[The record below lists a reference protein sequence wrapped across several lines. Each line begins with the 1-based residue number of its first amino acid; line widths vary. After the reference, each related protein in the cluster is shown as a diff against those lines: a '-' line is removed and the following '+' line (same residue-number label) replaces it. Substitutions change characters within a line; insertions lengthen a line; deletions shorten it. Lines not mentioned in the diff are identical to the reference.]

1 MLIATSAFRESSSAG
16 IRSWALRHDLNL
28 ISETR
33 LEISEFRKDKVY
45 VNYYINWA
53 MSLVTGIIPL
63 IVLAVLNYR
72 IYVHMVQRRNEINS
86 TFDSMSKSTLFFF
99 VVLCFGLRCTTFAKS
114 LAFSTRW
121 VRSHYCP
128 PTWQ

>member
-1 MLIATSAFRESSSAG
+1 MIATSAFRESSSAG

-86 TFDSMSKSTLFFF
+86 TFDSMSKSTLFFCSA
-99 VVLCFGLRCTTFAKS
+99 LLWPSLHYICKS
-114 LAFSTRW
+114 L
-121 VRSHYCP
+121 
-128 PTWQ
+128 